1 MAAPLELAVKF
12 LDDFGFFSV
21 VLPFIFV
28 FSVVFAIL
36 EKTKI
41 LGSEGEKTKE
51 KPKTSINA
59 MVAFSIALFVV
70 AATNIVQVIR
80 ESLPMIVL
88 VLIVVVSF
96 MLLAGSFMKTGEF
109 SFEDNKFWKGFLT
122 VLMFIAVI
130 LIFMNTIK
138 TESGVSWLKY
148 ILDYVAV
155 NWATGPVVS
164 GIIFLIVIVA
174 SIFFIVWPIRGAEPG
189 TQGGH
194 T

>member
-1 MAAPLELAVKF
+1 MAAPLEIAVKF
-12 LDDFGFFSV
+12 LDEFGFFSV

-41 LGSEGEKTKE
+41 LGSEGEKGKE

-59 MVAFSIALFVV
+59 MVAFSVALFVV
-70 AATNIVQVIR
+70 AATAVVQVIR
-80 ESLPMIVL
+80 ESLPMIIL
-88 VLIVVVSF
+88 VLIVIISF
-96 MLLAGSFMKTGEF
+96 MLLAGSFMKSGEF
-109 SFEDNKFWKGFLT
+109 SFEQNKYWKGFLT

-138 TESGVSWLKY
+138 TKSGVSWLKY
-148 ILDYVAV
+148 VLDYILK

-164 GIIFLIVIVA
+164 GIIFLVVIVA
-174 SIFFIVWPIRGAEPG
+174 SIYFIVWP
-189 TQGGH
+189 TQGKPEKEE
-194 T
+194 